1 MSIAVLYNY
10 YDDNFKENRLEWCN
24 ATMLKLSTGRN
35 MRTNPGNRLKYYR
48 KGEASVV
55 KWAGNVDDEEKH
67 VDSIQE
73 LLPENFNTGV
83 IGSWKVLQ

>member
-1 MSIAVLYNY
+1 
-10 YDDNFKENRLEWCN
+10 
-24 ATMLKLSTGRN
+24 

-48 KGEASVV
+48 KGEAAVV
-55 KWAGNVDDEEKH
+55 KWAGNADDEEEH

-83 IGSWKVLQ
+83 TGSWKVLQ